1 MTSGG
6 QSKRVLDE
14 LRSQVVTGAIA
25 PGVTMSQTE
34 LAARFGVSRIP
45 LREIL
50 PPLASEGLI
59 RIGDGGAVT
68 TTPLSV
74 AELQEIY
81 EIREN
86 VEPLLTKIA
95 VPNVGR
101 AEVLRMRTVLA
112 RMQETSDTWEWLTLN
127 AQFHGIPYQCAH
139 RPRLLGLVNQY
150 RALADRY
157 IYVLVEVLGNAKE
170 IDRQH
175 AGILEAVAA
184 GDAKAA
190 AELTRQHLADSHA
203 FVLSYLLE
211 KD

>member
-1 MTSGG
+1 
-6 QSKRVLDE
+6 
-14 LRSQVVTGAIA
+14 
-25 PGVTMSQTE
+25 MSQTE

-59 RIGDGGAVT
+59 HIEDGGSVT

-81 EIREN
+81 EIRE
-86 VEPLLTKIA
+86 VIEPLLTRIS

-101 AEVLRMRTVLA
+101 AEVLRMRAALT
-112 RMQETSDTWEWLTLN
+112 RMQDTTDTWEWLRLN
-127 AQFHGIPYQCAH
+127 GQFHGIPYTCAH
-139 RPRLLGLVNQY
+139 RPRLLGMVNQY

-157 IYVLVEVLGNAKE
+157 IYVLVEVLGNAKAM
-170 IDRQH
+170 DLQH
-175 AGILEAVAA
+175 GAILEAVAE
-184 GDAKAA
+184 GDAKVA

-211 KD
+211 QD